1 MEKMNVKIIF
11 WLDISNNLHSQW
23 LKDDFLYI
31 LPYTDVDKVVCS
43 FW

>member
-11 WLDISNNLHSQW
+11 WLDISSNLHFQW

-31 LPYTDVDKVVCS
+31 LP
-43 FW
+43 